1 MALEHFRTCRKLT
14 QSACSKTG
22 PAVSLGLQETILH
35 NFLALLSTLLLP
47 PAGAECFAAELP
59 PRHRQ
64 ALAVPVQT
72 DQGRV
77 RNGPKV
83 TIVAL

>member
-1 MALEHFRTCRKLT
+1 MSEIDTVGLQQNRSSRIPGAPGDHPPQLPRF
-14 QSACSKTG
+14 
-22 PAVSLGLQETILH
+22 AVS
-35 NFLALLSTLLLP
+35 TLFLP

-77 RNGPKV
+77 RTGPKV